1 MYTQPYDHY
10 RALLATLATD
20 ELPLDVIAE
29 VGKKCGWWRPR
40 RTWQR
45 AYARFH
51 LGETPLVTLLYETVD
66 APQEICVIHVQTTVP
81 TTLVPG
87 QALIRRD
94 QVGWLWI
101 TRFPADPQLPTLP
114 TVLAL
119 PHQPKVLRYRPGKRC
134 TIRFSGA
141 SSDKAEAPMFD
152 TVFDTVF
159 DTALDRV
166 SETTRFAKVFDD
178 DRGALIHNESL
189 KLWAASQAGIIDFAV
204 ARPLA
209 WQSEM
214 RTLWQGAVPGSPIL
228 TRLLSAEGPMLAE
241 RLGRAAAS
249 LTQSGLQP
257 NQVTDGRQQQ
267 KRSGKYA
274 ERLYTFFPALTPAL
288 DFLMEK
294 LAAVHAEVDRAR
306 LRPIHGAPHA
316 HQWLDDGMR
325 LGLVAFDGFALGD
338 PELDA
343 ATFMAE
349 MDFEDWEMAP
359 VAAINQRFQAG
370 YEAVAGPLDARLL
383 NAYRAHKR
391 LSKALRNAYAVRTDN
406 DMRVERALGQA
417 ITAALQT

>member
-1 MYTQPYDHY
+1 MQTQPYDHY
-10 RALLATLATD
+10 RAVLAALATD

-29 VGKKCGWWRPR
+29 VGKTCGWWQPHRI
-40 RTWQR
+40 WQR
-45 AYARFH
+45 TYGRFH

-66 APQEICVIHVQTTVP
+66 APQEICVIHVQSTFPVTF
-81 TTLVPG
+81 VPG
-87 QALIRRD
+87 QALIRREL
-94 QVGWLWI
+94 VGWFRV
-101 TRFPADPQLPTLP
+101 TRFPADPQLPTLR

-119 PHQPKVLRYRPGKRC
+119 PRRPKVLRYRPGKRC
-134 TIRFSGA
+134 TIRFPGT
-141 SSDKAEAPMFD
+141 DEAATPMFD
-152 TVFDTVF
+152 TVP
-159 DTALDRV
+159 ARI
-166 SETTRFAKVFDD
+166 SAMTRFAKVFDD
-178 DRGALIHNESL
+178 DQGALIHHESL
-189 KLWAASQAGIIDFAV
+189 PLWAASQAGRIDFAV

-209 WQSEM
+209 WQAEM
-214 RTLWQGAVPGSPIL
+214 RTLWQGAVSGSPIM
-228 TRLLSAEGPMLAE
+228 TRLLSADGPALAE

-257 NQVTDGRQQQ
+257 NQVTDGRKQH

-274 ERLYTFFPALTPAL
+274 ERLRTFFPTLAPAL

-294 LAAVHAEVDRAR
+294 LTAVHKEVDHTR

-316 HQWLDDGMR
+316 QQWLDDGTR
-325 LGLVAFDGFALGD
+325 LGLVDFDGFALGD

-349 MDFEDWEMAP
+349 MDFEDWETAP
-359 VAAINQRFQAG
+359 VAAINHRFQAG